1 MHTHMNTTQPATHT
15 PYEVAKGSGMKSTWH
30 SPDGW
35 AKVEEFA
42 NGQAFL
48 HSFAIAYPVQLT
60 QARASSSKVPEPV
73 SAIARANGQA

>member
-1 MHTHMNTTQPATHT
+1 MNTTHTTPATHT

-48 HSFAIAYPVQLT
+48 HSPAIAYPVQLT
-60 QARASSSKVPEPV
+60 QARA
-73 SAIARANGQA
+73 AISRAKGVQS